1 MRGGFEMSAQ
11 RCLIAVLALVPS
23 LFSVPQPAYDVLIQG
38 GRVLD
43 GAGNPWVA
51 ASVAISGDRVAR
63 DRRDRLLCRARV
75 YRHDGPVRRAARR
88 RRPRREQG
96 APGGYDRDRGR
107 GGDPGPG
114 RAARR
119 LFQYAYTAGGTGL
132 EACIPA
138 WAAEG
143 GPAERNKRLK
153 DPEIRKR
160 LKREMKTGSF
170 GWWNIVEASGGWKN
184 VVIAAMPQ
192 GGEKRYEGMS
202 IADIARELRKSP
214 EDTVLDLVSSFETRI
229 SALYFMMHEDDV
241 RAAMQFPWVSVGSDA
256 AAGSRETA
264 RGKGH
269 PRAYGN
275 FPRVIA
281 RYVRELHILTLENAV
296 RRMTSLPAGK
306 LHIAGRGLLREGSYA
321 DVVVFDFDKIEDT
334 ATYADP
340 HQYPRGIP
348 YVLVNG
354 HLVIDRGEHTGSRPG
369 KIIYGP
375 GHTGR

>member
-1 MRGGFEMSAQ
+1 MFH
-11 RCLIAVLALVPS
+11 
-23 LFSVPQPAYDVLIQG
+23 QPNDPVF
-38 GRVLD
+38 
-43 GAGNPWVA
+43 
-51 ASVAISGDRVAR
+51 ISRL
-63 DRRDRLLCRARV
+63 RR
-75 YRHDGPVRRAARR
+75 
-88 RRPRREQG
+88 
-96 APGGYDRDRGR
+96 
-107 GGDPGPG
+107 
-114 RAARR
+114 
-119 LFQYAYTAGGTGL
+119 F
-132 EACIPA
+132 
-138 WAAEG
+138 
-143 GPAERNKRLK
+143 
-153 DPEIRKR
+153 
-160 LKREMKTGSF
+160 
-170 GWWNIVEASGGWKN
+170 
-184 VVIAAMPQ
+184 
-192 GGEKRYEGMS
+192 
-202 IADIARELRKSP
+202 
-214 EDTVLDLVSSFETRI
+214 RI